1 MTTTADVGA
10 AVRAEPR
17 PVHPGAWWTWAIGLA
32 ATSARTS
39 NLAILG
45 LITVVVCLVVWA
57 CRVPTPLAHAH
68 ALFLRLALA
77 VIVLRMVLQVLF
89 APRLPGRVLFTLPE
103 ATLPGWAAGIS
114 IGGPVTLESLI
125 GGFTGAAQLAL
136 VLICIGA
143 VNTLTTPSRLLRSL
157 PAVLYEAG
165 VAVTVAL
172 TATPQAVISTERIR
186 AARLLRGRPTRGP
199 AALRGI
205 AVPVLDGALAR
216 SITLAAS
223 MDARGYGRRALG
235 GSRRRWSGT
244 AMVIGLI
251 TLCVGA
257 YGVLAVGTGT
267 RLGAAGL
274 GAGTICCGVALL
286 AGSRGGVRTRYRPI
300 RWDTRATA
308 LALAGVAPLAATFAV
323 DPLDLQPPLTPLSW
337 PTVPMVM
344 AVGLVIALAPM
355 VVAPNAERSEAG
367 AGGPS

>member
-1 MTTTADVGA
+1 MTATVAPPV
-10 AVRAEPR
+10 VRAEPR
-17 PVHPGAWWTWAIGLA
+17 PVHPGAWWTWAVGLA

-45 LITVVVCLVVWA
+45 LIAVVVCLVVWA

-77 VIVLRMVLQVLF
+77 VIVLRMVLQILF
-89 APRLPGRVLFTLPE
+89 APRIPGHVVFTLPE

-114 IGGPVTLESLI
+114 IGGPVTVESLV
-125 GGFTGAAQLAL
+125 GGFIGAARLAL

-186 AARLLRGRPTRGP
+186 EARLLRGRPTRGP
-199 AALRGI
+199 GALRGI

-216 SITLAAS
+216 SLTLAAS
-223 MDARGYGRRALG
+223 MDARGYGRRALD
-235 GSRRRWSGT
+235 GSRHRWSG
-244 AMVIGLI
+244 VVLIIGLV

-257 YGVLAVGTGT
+257 YGVLAAGTGPQ
-267 RLGAAGL
+267 LGAAGL
-274 GAGTICCGVALL
+274 GAGTLCCGIALL
-286 AGSRGGVRTRYRPI
+286 AASRGGVRTRYRPV
-300 RWDTRATA
+300 RWDGRASA
-308 LALAGVAPLAATFAV
+308 LALAGIAPLAATFAT
-323 DPLDLQPPLTPLSW
+323 DPLVLQPPLTPLSW
-337 PTVPMVM
+337 PTVPTAI
-344 AVGLVIALAPM
+344 AVGLIIALAPM
-355 VVAPNAERSEAG
+355 VVAPNAERSDARSG
-367 AGGPS
+367 DPS